1 MTINFRNCQ
10 QRSETHF
17 VMTAKAELS
26 DVELLE
32 LMKAGNEEGLSA
44 LYRRQSRAV
53 HRFAWQMCGSQAVA
67 DDVTQ
72 EVFMALIRESN
83 NYDPTKGTLHGFLL
97 GVARNHVLRRLRRER
112 VYVSIE
118 ENAAEQKAGGNGPL
132 EDFSR
137 SEMIE
142 SVRGAILT
150 LPERYREVVVL
161 CDLEELSYQEAAAV
175 LECAVGTVRSRLHRA
190 RALLIG
196 KLRPS
201 TEHESTEVKSARC
214 FA

>member
-1 MTINFRNCQ
+1 
-10 QRSETHF
+10 
-17 VMTAKAELS
+17 MTAENEPS
-26 DVELLE
+26 DAELLE

-44 LYRRQSRAV
+44 LYRRRSRAV
-53 HRFAWQMCGSQAVA
+53 HRFALQMCGSQALA

-72 EVFMALIRESN
+72 EVFMALIREEN
-83 NYDPTKGTLHGFLL
+83 NYDPAKGTLHAFLL

-112 VYVSIE
+112 FYVSIE
-118 ENAAEQKAGGNGPL
+118 ADAAEHKADGEGPL
-132 EDFSR
+132 DDFSR
-137 SEMIE
+137 GETIE
-142 SVRGAILT
+142 SVRSAILT

-161 CDLEELSYQEAAAV
+161 CDLQELSYQEAAAA
-175 LECAVGTVRSRLHRA
+175 LGCAVGTVRSRLHRA

-201 TEHESTEVKSARC
+201 TQDETTEVKSARC

>member
-1 MTINFRNCQ
+1 
-10 QRSETHF
+10 
-17 VMTAKAELS
+17 MTAKAELS

-32 LMKAGNEEGLSA
+32 LMKAGKEEGLSA

-53 HRFAWQMCGSQAVA
+53 HRFAFQMCGSQALA

-72 EVFMALIRESN
+72 EVFLALIRQGN
-83 NYDPTKGTLHGFLL
+83 NYDPAKGTLHAFLL

-112 VYVSIE
+112 SYVSIE
-118 ENAAEQKAGGNGPL
+118 ENAAEQKAGADGPL
-132 EDFSR
+132 DEFSR
-137 SEMIE
+137 SETVE
-142 SVRGAILT
+142 SVRSAILT

-175 LECAVGTVRSRLHRA
+175 LGCAIGTVRSRLHRA

-201 TEHESTEVKSARC
+201 TEDEATEVKSARC